1 MENDTVELIIYYI
14 IFLAI
19 GLIGLITLITMINYM
34 LYSVYSINA
43 IRREYTYNNSPF
55 FKLDQIYNYML
66 INYVYL
72 LDKKRHIRFNK
83 TDVYFTDATGSNNAP
98 ERESLK
104 KEDANNDFKDV
115 VYYYDYSYIEKQIE
129 DAIANNKPD
138 NYIYIKSPIKDKE
151 PNVYCKYEKINDNLG
166 FFDNIFKFLWELR
179 YSYVLHDANTTDLYV
194 HLNNRFYEM
203 VLFVLFII
211 LLIFVI
217 KIIYTFVGNLLSTIK
232 DDEISEIDTTNIFRY
247 VYNNKFSMI
256 IIIIAI
262 LLYCMLHSILYKKL
276 FIDNVYD
283 RIHGMYKEITKIDLQ
298 MQGDVNMLI
307 DSLLIN
313 KESIINK
320 ESEDALSA
328 ARTNLNTANENLLK
342 AISEADKTT
351 TKDAVKLA
359 EAAVVAAEAAISGSG
374 NYNKTIG
381 NLLKLSHIGNLEK
394 RDTIIDFADPVNDS
408 KAQLELFT
416 KKMLVVNKKFNISN
430 YDKLFNLKEYINTC
444 LNAHRSTITCDSE
457 DIVHGAEASFD
468 SPSKNYEDKILA
480 SQLFIIIIY
489 IYFVSNNKDDPYI
502 LIKLNK
508 LILGQIVKV
517 GDKDIDKDI
526 EYTIT
531 LRSLLYEKLDHEQTR
546 NQLNNINS
554 IINNYIF
561 KNCKDGG
568 NVKKNKYEHVK
579 ALIDK
584 KIKLFTENIENANNN
599 LNFFTPVY
607 FFNLYLALEMG
618 LNFVV
623 ILIILFSML
632 TYDTNTPEL
641 KANIEEGVEWIKF
654 AKEEIVTAIYGVI

>member
-1 MENDTVELIIYYI
+1 MENDTAELIIYYI
-14 IFLAI
+14 TFLAI
-19 GLIGLITLITMINYM
+19 GLIFLITLITIINYT
-34 LYSVYSINA
+34 LYSVYSINS

-83 TDVYFTDATGSNNAP
+83 TDVYFTDATGSTTAD
-98 ERESLK
+98 REPLK
-104 KEDANNDFKDV
+104 EEDANNDFKDV

-129 DAIANNKPD
+129 DAIAKGGTD
-138 NYIYIKSPIKDKE
+138 KYIYIKSPIKD
-151 PNVYCKYEKINDNLG
+151 NVYCKYEKINEDLG

-232 DDEISEIDTTNIFRY
+232 DDEISKIDSTNIFRY
-247 VYNNKFSMI
+247 VYNKKFSMI

-262 LLYCMLHSILYKKL
+262 LLYCMLHSILYKKI

-307 DSLLIN
+307 DNVLTS
-313 KESIINK
+313 
-320 ESEDALSA
+320 D
-328 ARTNLNTANENLLK
+328 
-342 AISEADKTT
+342 TT
-351 TKDAVKLA
+351 T
-359 EAAVVAAEAAISGSG
+359 SGSG

-444 LNAHRSTITCDSE
+444 LNAHRPSIKCDAKYIE
-457 DIVHGAEASFD
+457 HGAETTFQ
-468 SPSKNYEDKILA
+468 SPGDDGVLNEDRILA

-554 IINNYIF
+554 IVYNYIF
-561 KNCKDGG
+561 KNCKDGNG
-568 NVKKNKYEHVK
+568 NNIDKYKHVK
-579 ALIDK
+579 ELIDK
-584 KIKLFTENIENANNN
+584 KIKLFTENIENANSN

-641 KANIEEGVEWIKF
+641 KAKIEETIEWINV
-654 AKEEIVTAIYGVI
+654 AKEEIITAIYGVI

>member
-1 MENDTVELIIYYI
+1 MENDTAELIIYYI
-14 IFLAI
+14 TFLAI
-19 GLIGLITLITMINYM
+19 GLIFLITLITIINYT
-34 LYSVYSINA
+34 LYSVYSINS

-83 TDVYFTDATGSNNAP
+83 TDVYFTDATGSTIVP
-98 ERESLK
+98 ERVPVKE
-104 KEDANNDFKDV
+104 EDANNDFKDV

-129 DAIANNKPD
+129 DAIAKGD
-138 NYIYIKSPIKDKE
+138 TDKYIYIKSPIKE
-151 PNVYCKYEKINDNLG
+151 TNVYCKYEKINDDLG

-247 VYNNKFSMI
+247 VYNKKFSMI

-262 LLYCMLHSILYKKL
+262 LLYCMLHSILYKKI

-307 DSLLIN
+307 DNLLIN
-313 KESIINK
+313 KEIVEKLYVARK
-320 ESEDALSA
+320 ELDDAKAEVLA
-328 ARTNLNTANENLLK
+328 ATGADTK
-342 AISEADKTT
+342 AKALQ
-351 TKDAVKLA
+351 LA
-359 EAAVVAAEAAISGSG
+359 EEKVVAAEAAMPGSG

-444 LNAHRSTITCDSE
+444 LNAHRPNIKCDAKYIE
-457 DIVHGAEASFD
+457 HGAETTFQ
-468 SPSKNYEDKILA
+468 SPGDDGVINEDRILA

-554 IINNYIF
+554 IVYNYIF
-561 KNCKDGG
+561 KNCKDGYG
-568 NVKKNKYEHVK
+568 NNIDKYKHVK
-579 ALIDK
+579 VLIED
-584 KIKLFTENIENANNN
+584 KIKLFTENIENANSN

-641 KANIEEGVEWIKF
+641 KAKIEETIEWINV
-654 AKEEIVTAIYGVI
+654 AKEEIITAIYGVI

>member
-1 MENDTVELIIYYI
+1 MENDTAELIIYYI

-19 GLIGLITLITMINYM
+19 GLIVLITLITMINYM

-83 TDVYFTDATGSNNAP
+83 TDVYFTDATGSNKEF
-98 ERESLK
+98 ERESPK

-129 DAIANNKPD
+129 DAIANNKTD
-138 NYIYIKSPIKDKE
+138 KYIYIKSPIKDKE
-151 PNVYCKYEKINDNLG
+151 PNVYCKYEKINEDLG

-247 VYNNKFSMI
+247 VYNKKFSMI

-262 LLYCMLHSILYKKL
+262 LLHCMLHSILYKKL

-307 DSLLIN
+307 D
-313 KESIINK
+313 
-320 ESEDALSA
+320 
-328 ARTNLNTANENLLK
+328 NLLTP
-342 AISEADKTT
+342 EAT
-351 TKDAVKLA
+351 
-359 EAAVVAAEAAISGSG
+359 SGSG

-444 LNAHRSTITCDSE
+444 LNVHKTSITCGANNILQGTEATEVFTQNDE
-457 DIVHGAEASFD
+457 DR
-468 SPSKNYEDKILA
+468 ILA

-561 KNCKDGG
+561 KNCKDGSG
-568 NVKKNKYEHVK
+568 KEINKYKHVK
-579 ALIDK
+579 ALIDD

-632 TYDTNTPEL
+632 TYDENTPEL
-641 KANIEEGVEWIKF
+641 KAKIEETVEWIKV
-654 AKEEIVTAIYGVI
+654 AKEEIITAIYGVI

>member
-1 MENDTVELIIYYI
+1 MENDTAELIIYYI
-14 IFLAI
+14 TFLAT
-19 GLIGLITLITMINYM
+19 GLIFLITLITIINYT

-83 TDVYFTDATGSNNAP
+83 TDKYFTKNPANSNFD
-98 ERESLK
+98 EI
-104 KEDANNDFKDV
+104 KEDEKIIKAYNKDDNNDFKDV
-115 VYYYDYSYIEKQIE
+115 VYYYEYSYIEKQIE
-129 DAIANNKPD
+129 DAIAKGGTD
-138 NYIYIKSPIKDKE
+138 KDIYIKSPIKED
-151 PNVYCKYEKINDNLG
+151 NVYCKYEKINEDLG
-166 FFDNIFKFLWELR
+166 FFDNLFKFLWELR

-232 DDEISEIDTTNIFRY
+232 DDEISEIDSTNIFRY
-247 VYNNKFSMI
+247 VYNKKFSMI

-262 LLYCMLHSILYKKL
+262 LLYCMLHSILYKKI

-307 DSLLIN
+307 
-313 KESIINK
+313 
-320 ESEDALSA
+320 EDV
-328 ARTNLNTANENLLK
+328 LK
-342 AISEADKTT
+342 STT
-351 TKDAVKLA
+351 
-359 EAAVVAAEAAISGSG
+359 EPGSG

-381 NLLKLSHIGNLEK
+381 NLLKLSHNGNLDK
-394 RDTIIDFADPVNDS
+394 RGTIIDFADPVNDS
-408 KAQLELFT
+408 KAQIELFT

-444 LNAHRSTITCDSE
+444 LNAHRPSITCDAK
-457 DIVHGAEASFD
+457 DIVSGAAASFKIPD
-468 SPSKNYEDKILA
+468 KDDEDKILA

-531 LRSLLYEKLDHEQTR
+531 LRSLLYEKLDHEQTN

-561 KNCKDGG
+561 KNCKDSTG
-568 NVKKNKYEHVK
+568 KEINKYEHVK
-579 ALIDK
+579 VMIEE

-632 TYDTNTPEL
+632 TYDENTPEL
-641 KANIEEGVEWIKF
+641 KAKIEETVEWIKV
-654 AKEEIVTAIYGVI
+654 AKEEIETAIYGVI